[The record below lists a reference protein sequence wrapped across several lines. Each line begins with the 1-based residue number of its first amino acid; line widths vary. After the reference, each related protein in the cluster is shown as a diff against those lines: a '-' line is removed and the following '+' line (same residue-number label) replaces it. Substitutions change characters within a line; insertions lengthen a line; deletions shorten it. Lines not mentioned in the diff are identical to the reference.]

1 MLVLSLG
8 VGCGHIYGTVQISPR
23 GIRETDKGAATWK
36 NIRNIAVDILCAD
49 GGFGSIFPAF
59 GCGLPELLAEFV
71 QFTGGMG
78 TVGIVITGQEDL
90 FSLVEDVICNIH
102 CGSN

>member
-1 MLVLSLG
+1 MG
-8 VGCGHIYGTVQISPR
+8 RT
-23 GIRETDKGAATWK
+23 ETGAVTWK

-71 QFTGGMG
+71 QFAGGMG
-78 TVGIVITGQEDL
+78 TVGIVIASQEDL
-90 FSLVEDVICNIH
+90 LSLVENIIRDIH

>member
-1 MLVLSLG
+1 MDISMEQYKSAQEVLGRPTKELQLG
-8 VGCGHIYGTVQISPR
+8 AHR
-23 GIRETDKGAATWK
+23 R
-36 NIRNIAVDILCAD
+36 
-49 GGFGSIFPAF
+49 FGSVPSTF
-59 GCGLPELLAEFV
+59 GGCLSQLLAEFV